1 MNGRFADVL
10 FRARQC
16 AGFTRE
22 RASEQLNIAPRTLTY
37 YEAGRQ
43 VPDRVVSDMVRIY
56 GAPGLGYYYLSN
68 ELYTGRILLP
78 RVNIVG
84 ISNGALRMRVSLRKA
99 IEAQERLEDI
109 CSDDVITQDEEGPL
123 LSCITTLQELAAACM
138 GMEILGTKKFALA
151 GTKADLTRKT
161 I

>member
-1 MNGRFADVL
+1 MNGRFADIL
-10 FRARQC
+10 FQARQC

-22 RASEQLNIAPRTLTY
+22 IASEQLNIAPRTLTY

-78 RVNIVG
+78 RVNVIG

-109 CSDDVITQDEEGPL
+109 CSDDVITKDEETS
-123 LSCITTLQELAAACM
+123 LSSCVNALRDLAAACM
-138 GMEILGTKKFALA
+138 GMEILSTKKSALA